1 VISDQYQA
9 STVLTTAG
17 KVITGRVLGTTDGKI
32 SVLTDPV
39 DATKIIELKT
49 DDVEEVT
56 PSKVSLMPKELLNQ
70 LNEDEVLDLI
80 AYLLSRGNP
89 QASLFAP

>member
-1 VISDQYQA
+1 MKIVDFQIHRCRIPLDRPIGDSQVIFTEHFM
-9 STVLTTAG
+9 TVL
-17 KVITGRVLGTTDGKI
+17 
-32 SVLTDPV
+32 
-39 DATKIIELKT
+39 ELKT

-56 PSKVSLMPKELLNQ
+56 PSKVSLMPKDLLNQ

-89 QASLFAP
+89 QDPLFAQ